1 MAISLVKGQKI
12 SLEKNG
18 AGLQNICV
26 GLNWGA
32 IEGRGFF
39 GGAKKKAVDLDAS
52 CGIYDASGKNLD
64 IVYFGKLKSDDGAIR
79 HSGDD
84 TVGDVDGD
92 DGLDNE
98 VIVLNLASLSA
109 TTEKIVFILNSY
121 QGHDFGDIPFAAIR
135 IYEGTPSNVSNILAT
150 YNIAQDP
157 KFKGYVSMIMGR
169 LYRHAGQWKFVAIGE
184 PTKDAKLEQC
194 IKTVQQ
200 SYLQ

>member
-1 MAISLVKGQKI
+1 MAISLVKGQRI

-18 AGLQNICV
+18 AGLQSICV

-32 IEGRGFF
+32 IESRGFF

-52 CGIYDASGKNLD
+52 CGLFDAQGGRLD
-64 IVYFGKLKSDDGAIR
+64 VVFFGKLTSDDGAII

-98 VIVLNLASLSA
+98 VLTIDLTKIAAS
-109 TTEKIVFILNSY
+109 TEKIVFILNSY
-121 QGHDFGDIPFAAIR
+121 RGQDFGDIPFASLR
-135 IYEGTPSNVSNILAT
+135 IFEGTPRHVNNVLAS
-150 YNIAQDP
+150 YNIAHDP

-169 LYRHAGQWKFVAIGE
+169 LYRHGGQWKFAAIGE

-194 IKTVQQ
+194 LQTIQQ
-200 SYLQ
+200 NYL

>member
-18 AGLQNICV
+18 IPLQRVCV

-32 IEGRGFF
+32 IESRGFF
-39 GGAKKKAVDLDAS
+39 GGVKKTAVDLDGS
-52 CGIYDASGKNLD
+52 CGIYDQSGQLLD
-64 IVYFGKLKSDDGAIR
+64 VVYFGKLNSTDGAIS

-84 TVGDVDGD
+84 TVGDVNGD

-98 VIVLNLASLSA
+98 VISLHLHAISPNA
-109 TTEKIVFILNSY
+109 DKIVFILNSY
-121 QGHDFGDIPFAAIR
+121 RGQDFGDVPFAAIR
-135 IYEGTPSNVSNILAT
+135 IYEGTPGQVNSVLAT
-150 YNIAQDP
+150 YNVAQDP

-169 LYRHAGQWKFVAIGE
+169 LYRHENQWKFAAIGE

-194 IKTVQQ
+194 LKTIQQ
-200 SYLQ
+200 HYL

>member
-1 MAISLVKGQKI
+1 MAISLVKGQRI

-32 IEGRGFF
+32 IESVGFF

-52 CGIYDASGKNLD
+52 CGLFDGSGNLLD
-64 IVYFGKLKSDDGAIR
+64 VVYFGKLKSDDGAIT

-98 VIVLNLASLSA
+98 VIILKLTALAA
-109 TTEKIVFILNSY
+109 NAEKIVFILNSY
-121 QGHDFGDIPFAAIR
+121 RGQDFGDIPFAAIR
-135 IYEGTPSNVSNILAT
+135 IYEGTPSNVIDVLAT

-157 KFKGYVSMIMGR
+157 KFKGYTSMIMGR
-169 LYRHAGQWKFVAIGE
+169 FYRHGGQWKFAAIGE

-194 IKTVQQ
+194 LQTVRQN
-200 SYLQ
+200 YL

>member
-18 AGLQNICV
+18 APLQRICV

-32 IEGRGFF
+32 IESRGFF
-39 GGAKKKAVDLDAS
+39 GGVKKTAVDLDGS
-52 CGIYDASGKNLD
+52 CGLFDGQGQLVD
-64 IVYFGKLKSDDGAIR
+64 VVYYSKLTSNDGAVH

-84 TVGDVDGD
+84 TTGDVAGD

-98 VIVLNLASLSA
+98 VISLELDRISP
-109 TTEKIVFILNSY
+109 TTEKIVFVLNSF
-121 QGHDFGDIPFAAIR
+121 QGQDFSSVPFAAIR
-135 IYEGTPSNVSNILAT
+135 IYEGTPSQVNHVLAT

-169 LYRHAGQWKFVAIGE
+169 LYRHEGQWKFAAIGE
-184 PTKDAKLEQC
+184 PTPDTKLEQC
-194 IKTVQQ
+194 LQSVQR
-200 SYLQ
+200 SYL

>member
-12 SLEKNG
+12 SLEKDG
-18 AGLQNICV
+18 AGLQKICV

-32 IEGRGFF
+32 IESRGFF

-52 CGIYDASGKNLD
+52 CGIFDGNGELLD
-64 IVYFGKLKSDDGAIR
+64 VVYFGKLKSNDGAVL

-98 VIVLNLASLSA
+98 VISLNMSALSA
-109 TTEKIVFILNSY
+109 ASERIVFILNSY
-121 QGHDFGDIPFAAIR
+121 RGHDFGDIPFAAIR
-135 IYEGTPSNVSNILAT
+135 IYEGTPSHVSNILAS

-169 LYRHAGQWKFVAIGE
+169 MYRHNNQWKFAAIGE

-194 IKTVQQ
+194 LQTVKQH
-200 SYLQ
+200 YL

>member
-12 SLEKNG
+12 SLEKDG
-18 AGLQNICV
+18 SGLQKICI

-32 IEGRGFF
+32 IEARGFF
-39 GGAKKKAVDLDAS
+39 GGTKKKAVDLDAS
-52 CGIYDASGKNLD
+52 CGIFDGNGALLD
-64 IVYFGKLKSDDGAIR
+64 VVFFGKLKSDDGAIL

-84 TVGDVDGD
+84 TAGDMEGD

-98 VIVLNLASLSA
+98 VISLNLAALSA
-109 TTEKIVFILNSY
+109 QADKIVFVLNSY
-121 QGHDFGDIPFAAIR
+121 RGQDFGDVPFAAIR
-135 IYEGTPSNVSNILAT
+135 IYEGTPSHVSSVLAS

-169 LYRHAGQWKFVAIGE
+169 LYRHGGQWKFAAIGE

-194 IKTVQQ
+194 LQTVRQN
-200 SYLQ
+200 YL